1 MTRISSRCAVS
12 AHAQCGVVRCDCP
25 CHVVELCGEPGC
37 RRVAR
42 LAGGW
47 CNLHDPRP
55 KPELVGVA
63 YDLTDEQLAN
73 IRAQVEA
80 DAQPLFVAALGFILA
95 QTGVVPVDLV
105 ATPGPLPSRE
115 LEAH

>member
-1 MTRISSRCAVS
+1 MSRISNSCAGGNCR
-12 AHAQCGVVRCDCP
+12 QCSVVRCDCH
-25 CHVVELCGEPGC
+25 CHVVELCREPGC
-37 RRVAR
+37 RRLSR

-55 KPELVGVA
+55 APIGIA
-63 YDLTDEQLAN
+63 YDLTDAQLAN
-73 IRAQVEA
+73 IRDQVEA
-80 DAQPLFVAALGFILA
+80 DAMPLFVAALGFILA
-95 QTGVVPVDLV
+95 KSGVVPVELV